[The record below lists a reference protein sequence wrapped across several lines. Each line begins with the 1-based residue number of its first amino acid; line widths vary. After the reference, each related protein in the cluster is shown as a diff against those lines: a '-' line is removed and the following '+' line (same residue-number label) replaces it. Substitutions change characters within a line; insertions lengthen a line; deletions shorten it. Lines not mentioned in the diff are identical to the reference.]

1 MFRERNLG
9 GSIQQK
15 TGTQTFWTIKLRTI
29 MFILP
34 CFMPNFA
41 KLAEMYISTILRK
54 KSIAENRKKTGRFLT
69 KQKVTYKGGNFCL
82 TKKNFFPN

>member
-1 MFRERNLG
+1 MFTERNLG

-54 KSIAENRKKTGRFLT
+54 KSIAENREKNRKILD
-69 KQKVTYKGGNFCL
+69 KSKGDL
-82 TKKNFFPN
+82 

>member
-41 KLAEMYISTILRK
+41 KLAERYISTILRK
-54 KSIAENRKKTGRFLT
+54 RVLQKTEKNRKILDKS
-69 KQKVTYKGGNFCL
+69 KGDL
-82 TKKNFFPN
+82 

>member
-1 MFRERNLG
+1 MFTERNLG

-15 TGTQTFWTIKLRTI
+15 TGTQTLWTIKLRTI
-29 MFILP
+29 MIILP

-54 KSIAENRKKTGRFLT
+54 KSIAENREKNRKILD
-69 KQKVTYKGGNFCL
+69 KSKGDL
-82 TKKNFFPN
+82 

>member
-1 MFRERNLG
+1 MFTERDLG
-9 GSIQQK
+9 GRIQQK

-29 MFILP
+29 MIILP

-54 KSIAENRKKTGRFLT
+54 KSIAENREKNRKILD
-69 KQKVTYKGGNFCL
+69 KSKGDL
-82 TKKNFFPN
+82 

>member
-1 MFRERNLG
+1 MFTERDLG

-29 MFILP
+29 MIILS

-41 KLAEMYISTILRK
+41 KLAEMYI
-54 KSIAENRKKTGRFLT
+54 N
-69 KQKVTYKGGNFCL
+69 
-82 TKKNFFPN
+82 

>member
-41 KLAEMYISTILRK
+41 KLAEMCISTILRK
-54 KSIAENRKKTGRFLT
+54 KSIAENRE
-69 KQKVTYKGGNFCL
+69 KQEDSLQIQIPLIKAELFV
-82 TKKNFFPN
+82 